1 MIKYYTNSSVTDEA
15 FTGLTL
21 ASAEFDAGGE
31 QISGTVSEGNPFFGY
46 AAKEITKEEYDK
58 YVAIFAD
65 PAKHGYELG
74 IFGNGLL
81 DKKTHGKMLEKQA
94 EAQKQHLH
102 RQVEAAQ
109 QAYERAAR
117 IAALTE
123 EDPMVVLKDLAPALS
138 KEVLVQLQQN
148 NV

>member
-21 ASAEFDAGGE
+21 AVAEFDD
-31 QISGTVSEGNPFFGY
+31 EGNFLSGLVSDGKPNFGY
-46 AAKEITKEEYDK
+46 QAKEITKEEYDK
-58 YVAIFAD
+58 WREVLAD